1 MLGVGRLL
9 VLAAAGLATAG
20 CITDGMVGAEADAA
34 AKPRVIDTPKTRTVS
49 SKKDAEKQARATEQ
63 GDAAARMTVAS
74 TDVSDA
80 QPGARPAPAAA
91 AAPAIP
97 ASSLFGNWTL
107 VDNGGG
113 QKCRMILGGVL
124 IGTAYS
130 ARGEAD
136 CPRAFSSVQSWEIQG
151 DELVLR
157 NQARGVVVRLQP
169 TGPFRFDGQGDGLS
183 VYLIR

>member
-1 MLGVGRLL
+1 LL
-9 VLAAAGLATAG
+9 ALAAAGLVTAG
-20 CITDGMVGAEADAA
+20 CITDGVETDAA

-49 SKKDAEKQARATEQ
+49 TKKDAEKQAPATEQ
-63 GDAAARMTVAS
+63 GDAAARTTLARA
-74 TDVSDA
+74 DVSDPQTA
-80 QPGARPAPAAA
+80 TPSPAAV
-91 AAPAIP
+91 AAPSIP

-157 NQARGVVVRLQP
+157 NQARGVVGRLQP
-169 TGPFRFDGQGDGLS
+169 TGPFRFDGQGDGMS

>member
-1 MLGVGRLL
+1 MSGVGRLL
-9 VLAAAGLATAG
+9 VLAAAGLVTAG
-20 CITDGMVGAEADAA
+20 CITDGMVGNEADAA

-49 SKKDAEKQARATEQ
+49 SKKDAEKQSRATEQ
-63 GDAAARMTVAS
+63 GDSAARMTVARA
-74 TDVSDA
+74 DVSDP
-80 QPGARPAPAAA
+80 QPAATPMAA

-157 NQARGVVVRLQP
+157 NQARAVIVRLQP